1 MIDRRGVERAFLAY
15 AAEYDVSDP
24 KIQLKIAH
32 TARVARLCERI
43 AASAGVKEPALAW
56 LSGMLHD
63 IGRFEQVR
71 RYHTFS
77 DARSV
82 NHALLGAELLF
93 AEGLLP
99 RFAPGLTPEQERILE
114 AAVRH
119 HSAYRLPEGLSP
131 EEGAYCRILRD
142 ADKLDIFRVNCETPL
157 EAIYSVTEEEM
168 RSSAVSPAVKAC
180 FKNRT
185 AVLTGLKKTAADFMV
200 GHICLVFELEYPLS
214 RQLAREQGY
223 VDRMLDFRSENPE
236 TAGWFQYMR
245 AHIWGEDDAE
255 KG

>member
-15 AAEYDVSDP
+15 AAGYDVSDP

-43 AASAGVKEPALAW
+43 AASAGVKEPELAW

-119 HSAYRLPEGLSP
+119 HSAYRLPEGLPP

-157 EAIYSVTEEEM
+157 EEIYN
-168 RSSAVSPAVKAC
+168 VSTRELRNSPVSEGVRQC
-180 FKNRT
+180 FINRT
-185 AVLTGLKKTAADFMV
+185 AVPRNERRSPADYAVAIVCLKFE
-200 GHICLVFELEYPLS
+200 LVFPVS
-214 RQLAREQGY
+214 RAIAREQGY
-223 VDRMLDFRSENPE
+223 VDRLLSFQSDNAE
-236 TAGWFQYMR
+236 TAEWFTYMQN
-245 AHIWGEDDAE
+245 HVWDD
-255 KG
+255 